1 MNGNMMQRMKH
12 GGNAMSEQKQKRIY
26 ELELIKAIAIIG
38 MVFVHIYE
46 LTQFAFSEQDSVQR
60 TFGIIVSFFGGII
73 SGGAFMFAMG
83 WGAAYSDNATSG
95 SYLRRFVKLLL
106 LGWLVNIFQ
115 QWIPM
120 LILPEKNGHLSE
132 MWYSIFAVDIYAF
145 AAMLMLYFA
154 FLKKLPDKISVKLA
168 TSAAFITVALIIDG
182 LLKPENFSTGHD
194 WADTLIG
201 VFIRENEYSYFPVIS
216 WIIFPLSGFIVGTL
230 YRNCNDKKKFTI
242 FLTVIGA
249 VILISTSVAM
259 HCFDIPN
266 SVIDP
271 YNVTELDYYAL
282 DPINEICGFG
292 FLLSEFAAASLII
305 WLTKGRLPN
314 FMLKMSKNVTH
325 IYVAQ
330 WFLIGLLVGVID
342 KIPNIWLSMLLSA
355 AVLGA
360 AFAYAMFRERLSK
373 KKAAKTD

>member
-1 MNGNMMQRMKH
+1 
-12 GGNAMSEQKQKRIY
+12 
-26 ELELIKAIAIIG
+26 
-38 MVFVHIYE
+38 
-46 LTQFAFSEQDSVQR
+46 
-60 TFGIIVSFFGGII
+60 
-73 SGGAFMFAMG
+73 
-83 WGAAYSDNATSG
+83 
-95 SYLRRFVKLLL
+95 
-106 LGWLVNIFQ
+106 
-115 QWIPM
+115 
-120 LILPEKNGHLSE
+120 
-132 MWYSIFAVDIYAF
+132 
-145 AAMLMLYFA
+145 
-154 FLKKLPDKISVKLA
+154 
-168 TSAAFITVALIIDG
+168 
-182 LLKPENFSTGHD
+182 
-194 WADTLIG
+194 
-201 VFIRENEYSYFPVIS
+201 
-216 WIIFPLSGFIVGTL
+216 
-230 YRNCNDKKKFTI
+230 
-242 FLTVIGA
+242 
-249 VILISTSVAM
+249 M